1 MCCSQGRGRRLQ
13 HLPSHHRQQVISFS
27 AIRKRAITVIT
38 FRVPKSN
45 IAFERFSNG
54 QHILF
59 RRSPFRIKHPHLAV
73 KLCGKFSLSFITF
86 LSDLFE
92 QLEVSWRRTLS
103 CTWEMPSWRKA
114 FYGVGLR
121 TATLRYIYNFF
132 FFRFWYPICHVYG
145 LQVRFLLPI
154 FFKFLSNLSPSSSQS
169 LLAGLLRW
177 VACVAR
183 GSRYAIWN
191 EATKGFQQKKKK
203 KRNKLLCSFSR
214 LHRFHFHPSRA
225 QLG

>member
-1 MCCSQGRGRRLQ
+1 M
-13 HLPSHHRQQVISFS
+13 
-27 AIRKRAITVIT
+27 IT

-132 FFRFWYPICHVYG
+132 FFRFWYPICHVYS

-191 EATKGFQQKKKK
+191 
-203 KRNKLLCSFSR
+203 
-214 LHRFHFHPSRA
+214 
-225 QLG
+225 

>member
-1 MCCSQGRGRRLQ
+1 M
-13 HLPSHHRQQVISFS
+13 
-27 AIRKRAITVIT
+27 IT

-45 IAFERFSNG
+45 IAFERFPNG

-59 RRSPFRIKHPHLAV
+59 RRSPFRLKYPHLAV

-103 CTWEMPSWRKA
+103 CTWEMPSWRKV

-132 FFRFWYPICHVYG
+132 FFRFWYPICHVYS

-191 EATKGFQQKKKK
+191 EATKGLQQKKKK

>member
-1 MCCSQGRGRRLQ
+1 M
-13 HLPSHHRQQVISFS
+13 
-27 AIRKRAITVIT
+27 IT

-103 CTWEMPSWRKA
+103 CTWEMPSWRKV

-121 TATLRYIYNFF
+121 TATLPYIYNFF
-132 FFRFWYPICHVYG
+132 FFRFWYPICHVYS

-154 FFKFLSNLSPSSSQS
+154 FFKFISNLSPSSPQS

-191 EATKGFQQKKKK
+191 EATKGLQQKKKKK

>member
-1 MCCSQGRGRRLQ
+1 M
-13 HLPSHHRQQVISFS
+13 
-27 AIRKRAITVIT
+27 IT

-103 CTWEMPSWRKA
+103 CTWEMPSWRKV

-132 FFRFWYPICHVYG
+132 FFRFWYPICHVYS

-203 KRNKLLCSFSR
+203 KKGISSFVRFRGFIAFIFIPVERNLVNMFAGSF
-214 LHRFHFHPSRA
+214 FHA
-225 QLG
+225 KT

>member
-1 MCCSQGRGRRLQ
+1 MCRSQGRGRRLQ

-103 CTWEMPSWRKA
+103 CTWEIPSWRKV

-121 TATLRYIYNFF
+121 TATLPYIYNFF
-132 FFRFWYPICHVYG
+132 FFRFWYPICHVYS

-154 FFKFLSNLSPSSSQS
+154 FFKFLSNLSPSSPQS

-191 EATKGFQQKKKK
+191 EATKGLQQKKKK
-203 KRNKLLCSFSR
+203 KKE
-214 LHRFHFHPSRA
+214 
-225 QLG
+225 

>member
-1 MCCSQGRGRRLQ
+1 M
-13 HLPSHHRQQVISFS
+13 
-27 AIRKRAITVIT
+27 IT

-132 FFRFWYPICHVYG
+132 FFRFWYPICHVYS

-203 KRNKLLCSFSR
+203 GISSFVRFRGFIAFIFIPVERNLVNMFAGSF
-214 LHRFHFHPSRA
+214 FHA
-225 QLG
+225 KT